1 VGGGI
6 LAGPV
11 GLTMSALIIPFALLA
26 VVFIIAFIVEDF
38 LGL

>member
-1 VGGGI
+1 
-6 LAGPV
+6 V

-26 VVFIIAFIVEDF
+26 VIFIIAFIVEDF

>member
-1 VGGGI
+1 
-6 LAGPV
+6 V